1 MVYVNIPYVLEND
14 RLDAAVVGKELS
26 ALSISEVAKY
36 EAFEAIFHKRPRG
49 VDFSEAADAVML
61 ENVLRRLGVPFRRSN
76 ESEYKYELMT

>member
-1 MVYVNIPYVLEND
+1 
-14 RLDAAVVGKELS
+14 
-26 ALSISEVAKY
+26 LSISEVAKY

-76 ESEYKYELMT
+76 ESEYKYELVT

>member
-1 MVYVNIPYVLEND
+1 MVYVNIPYVVEND
-14 RLDAAVVGKELS
+14 RLDASVVGKELS
-26 ALSISEVAKY
+26 ALAISEVAKY

-76 ESEYKYELMT
+76 ESEYKYELAR